1 MEVWKVGYTSTPLH
15 IYTSQ
20 DMNRQKAFSVVIAR
34 NEVTWQSI
42 STKLVSKKLSC
53 FFVFF
58 AVCAFL
64 FSCQTTSQVVPQ
76 TKEKR
81 EPKIA
86 LVLGGGSAKGFAH
99 VGVIRVLEQEKIP
112 IDMVVGTSVGSLIGG
127 IYASNP
133 DSFQLEWIA
142 FKIDKN
148 DVLDLSIIYSKLG
161 PAQGTK
167 LETFVEQTVKVK
179 KIEDTKIPFY
189 PIATD
194 LNTGETII
202 LEKGSLSRAIRAS
215 SAIPGIFVPVTFG
228 NRLLVDGGVTN
239 SIPCDI
245 ARNKGADI
253 VIAVN
258 LLKDIKDY
266 NINSVVDII
275 GQSVNIAMH
284 QSNKA
289 KLQYADVIIE
299 PDTKGVS
306 IFDFT
311 QKKMLMEEGIRAAK
325 AAIPK
330 IKELIAAYR

>member
-1 MEVWKVGYTSTPLH
+1 
-15 IYTSQ
+15 
-20 DMNRQKAFSVVIAR
+20 
-34 NEVTWQSI
+34 
-42 STKLVSKKLSC
+42 
-53 FFVFF
+53 
-58 AVCAFL
+58 
-64 FSCQTTSQVVPQ
+64 VPQ
-76 TKEKR
+76 AQGKR

-112 IDMVVGTSVGSLIGG
+112 IDMIAGTSVGSLIGG

-133 DSFQLEWIA
+133 DSFQLEWVA

-148 DVLDLSIIYSKLG
+148 DILDLSIIYSKLG

-167 LETFVEQTVKVK
+167 LESFVDQTVKVK

-275 GQSVNIAMH
+275 GQSVNIVMH
-284 QSNKA
+284 QSNKT

-299 PDTKGVS
+299 PDTKGAS

-311 QKKMLMEEGIRAAK
+311 QKKMLMEEGIKAAK

-330 IKELIAAYR
+330 IKELIAKYRQ

>member
-1 MEVWKVGYTSTPLH
+1 MLDKGPIIRKSLINQTVFITVIVALLCSCST
-15 IYTSQ
+15 
-20 DMNRQKAFSVVIAR
+20 
-34 NEVTWQSI
+34 
-42 STKLVSKKLSC
+42 VSPVHKNI
-53 FFVFF
+53 
-58 AVCAFL
+58 
-64 FSCQTTSQVVPQ
+64 
-76 TKEKR
+76 

-99 VGVIRVLEQEKIP
+99 VGVIRALEQEKIP
-112 IDMVVGTSVGSLIGG
+112 VHMIIGTSVGSLIGG
-127 IYASNP
+127 LYASNP

-148 DVLDLSIIYSKLG
+148 DILDFSIIYSKLG
-161 PAQGTK
+161 PVQGAK
-167 LETFVEQTVKVK
+167 LEAFVEQTVKTK

-202 LEKGSLSRAIRAS
+202 LEKGSLAKAIRAS

-228 NRLLVDGGVTN
+228 NRMLVDGGVTN
-239 SIPCDI
+239 NLACDI

-266 NINSVVDII
+266 NIGSVVDII
-275 GQSVNIAMH
+275 AQSVNIMMH
-284 QSNKA
+284 ENNKT
-289 KLQYADVIIE
+289 KLKYADVLIE
-299 PDTKGVS
+299 PETRGVS

-311 QKKMLMEEGIRAAK
+311 QKKVLMEDGIKATK

-330 IKELIAAYR
+330 IRELILKYQR

>member
-1 MEVWKVGYTSTPLH
+1 MHKICSRFRVPACGCH
-15 IYTSQ
+15 GSQ
-20 DMNRQKAFSVVIAR
+20 QKRVAAGFSQR
-34 NEVTWQSI
+34 R
-42 STKLVSKKLSC
+42 TKLLRHLSC
-53 FFVFF
+53 FLIFF

-64 FSCQTTSQVVPQ
+64 FSCQTTPLAVPQ
-76 TKEKR
+76 AQGKR

-112 IDMVVGTSVGSLIGG
+112 IDMIAGTSVGSLIGG

-133 DSFQLEWIA
+133 DSFQLEWVA

-148 DVLDLSIIYSKLG
+148 DILDLSIIYSKLG

-167 LETFVEQTVKVK
+167 LESFVDQTVKVK

-275 GQSVNIAMH
+275 GQSVNIVMH
-284 QSNKA
+284 QSNKT

-299 PDTKGVS
+299 PDTKGAS

-311 QKKMLMEEGIRAAK
+311 QKKMLMEEGIKAAK

-330 IKELIAAYR
+330 IKELIAKYRQ

>member
-1 MEVWKVGYTSTPLH
+1 MKSNKH
-15 IYTSQ
+15 
-20 DMNRQKAFSVVIAR
+20 QKPFILI
-34 NEVTWQSI
+34 SI
-42 STKLVSKKLSC
+42 FIS
-53 FFVFF
+53 
-58 AVCAFL
+58 AFL
-64 FSCQTTSQVVPQ
+64 LSSCRTAPYTPQVQ
-76 TKEKR
+76 QRKE
-81 EPKIA
+81 PNIA
-86 LVLGGGSAKGFAH
+86 LVLGGGPATGFAH

-112 IDMVVGTSVGSLIGG
+112 IHMIIGTSVGSLIGG

-142 FKIDKN
+142 FRIDKN
-148 DVLDLSIIYSKLG
+148 DILDLSIIYSKLG

-167 LETFVEQTVKVK
+167 LEAFVDQTVAIK
-179 KIEDTKIPFY
+179 KIEDTKIPFS

-194 LNTGETII
+194 LNTGETIV
-202 LEKGSLSRAIRAS
+202 LEKGSLSKAIRAS
-215 SAIPGIFVPVTFG
+215 SAIPGIFVPVAFG

-239 SIPCDI
+239 STPCDI
-245 ARNKGADI
+245 ARNKGSDI

-275 GQSVNIAMH
+275 GQSINIMMH
-284 QSNKA
+284 QSNKT
-289 KLQYADVIIE
+289 KLHYADIVIE

-330 IKELIAAYR
+330 IREAIAKHQSQGSGIRGRGSE